1 MLSYVWPILVVIGAN
16 TFYHIAAKS
25 TPGNIN
31 PFATLT
37 VTYLTA
43 ALLSVILFCFSGSTK
58 NLFDEVKS
66 VNWTSFI
73 LGFAIVGLEFG
84 YLQVYRVGWNVSTG
98 SLVANIGLAVTLIF
112 IGALLYKETIT
123 PAQLAGIALCIAGM
137 VLINK

>member
-16 TFYHIAAKS
+16 TFYHIAARS

-43 ALLSVILFCFSGSTK
+43 ALLSVILFYCSGSTK

-84 YLQVYRVGWNVSTG
+84 YLQVYRAGWNLSTG